1 MTRIPVYVVGDYHEA
16 ALDRLRATSTVQ
28 PVFNNDPAKEE
39 WPQKA
44 VGLLIRWDTFLG
56 EAEFSKA
63 TNLKVVVKQGV
74 GVDNIDLEAAKRHG
88 VQVYN
93 TPAVNSEAVAELSL
107 TLALALAR
115 RVCVMDRAIRRGE
128 KLIRSQWFSKSLY
141 QKTVGLVGMGNIG
154 RELAIKW
161 RSAMDAHL
169 VAFDPYFPED
179 GWSNITHTRVQSLEE
194 LLKVSDVVTIQV
206 PLNEG
211 TRGLLGDKELALMK
225 DQSILI
231 NTARGGIV
239 DESALLR
246 AVTAKKFWGVGLDA
260 MNVEPPTLDAY
271 EELLKHENVLM
282 TPHVGGDT
290 FETQVRSGIVAVE
303 TLLSALGGG
312 QPHGRQA

>member
-1 MTRIPVYVVGDYHEA
+1 MSRIPVYVVGHYHEA
-16 ALDRLRATSTVQ
+16 AVARLQAAESIE
-28 PVFNNDPAKEE
+28 PVLYDNPAKEE

-44 VGLLIRWDTFLG
+44 VGLLIRWDTVLG
-56 EAEFSKA
+56 EAEFAKA

-74 GVDNIDLEAAKRHG
+74 GVDNIDLEAAKKHG

-128 KLIRSQWFSKSLY
+128 KLVRSQWFSKSLY

-169 VAFDPYFPED
+169 VAFDPYFQGD
-179 GWSNITHTRVQSLEE
+179 SWSGISHTRVQTLEE

-206 PLNEG
+206 PLNEE

-239 DESALLR
+239 DESSLLR
-246 AVTAKKFWGVGLDA
+246 AVKAKKFWGVGLDA
-260 MNVEPPTLDAY
+260 LNVEPPTLDAY
-271 EELLKHENVLM
+271 GELLEEENILM

-290 FETQVRSGIVAVE
+290 FETQIRSGIVAVE
-303 TLLSALGGG
+303 TLVSALTGG
-312 QPHGRQA
+312 QPKGRQA